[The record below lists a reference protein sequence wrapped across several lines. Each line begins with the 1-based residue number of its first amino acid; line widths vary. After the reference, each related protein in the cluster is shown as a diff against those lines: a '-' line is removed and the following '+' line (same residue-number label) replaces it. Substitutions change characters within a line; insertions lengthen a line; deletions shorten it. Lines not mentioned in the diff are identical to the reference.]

1 MSMVLGL
8 RGLPAPEVALVK
20 SIVRLSSMLTCGW
33 TVTQEGPCDVQ
44 LTDGAAYDGT
54 LADGRAQICILRE
67 GIPEPEP
74 VLRRPIRAEALVA
87 LLNAESARHNAPVP
101 SAASAS
107 VCAAE
112 PSLVPGNAGTPGGA
126 ARLRRWP
133 SWDLLKEDRAYLRM
147 ATMLSSASL
156 TADRLS
162 ELSGAKQDA
171 CLAFMR
177 HMDAHQ
183 LLVWAPVPNPEPGV
197 TASVV
202 SDAPTPAPRRPNAP
216 AGLLHSLRRRLGLAG
231 AA

>member
-1 MSMVLGL
+1 
-8 RGLPAPEVALVK
+8 
-20 SIVRLSSMLTCGW
+20 
-33 TVTQEGPCDVQ
+33 
-44 LTDGAAYDGT
+44 
-54 LADGRAQICILRE
+54 
-67 GIPEPEP
+67 
-74 VLRRPIRAEALVA
+74 
-87 LLNAESARHNAPVP
+87 
-101 SAASAS
+101 
-107 VCAAE
+107 
-112 PSLVPGNAGTPGGA
+112 
-126 ARLRRWP
+126 
-133 SWDLLKEDRAYLRM
+133 M